1 MKKSEMID
9 MISQTICEAS
19 MEDDS
24 EELAEKILDVIVKA
38 GMQPPS
44 ITFQMG
50 ELNVTDNSW
59 EPDSGQH

>member
-1 MKKSEMID
+1 MID